1 MSVRAWVQNG
11 ETWVVGE
18 GDSSDSLVGVVEVS
32 GLGVQVVW
40 DGGKTH
46 WESGTQALSV
56 AV

>member
-46 WESGTQALSV
+46 WESGT
-56 AV
+56 